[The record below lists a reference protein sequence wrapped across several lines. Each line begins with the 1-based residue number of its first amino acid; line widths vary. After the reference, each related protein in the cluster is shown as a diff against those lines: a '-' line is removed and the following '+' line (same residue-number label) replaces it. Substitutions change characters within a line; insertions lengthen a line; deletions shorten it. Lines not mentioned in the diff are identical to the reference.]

1 MKVTINNN
9 TYEFQEGIA
18 LNSVLSTIGIQ
29 SDAGIALAVNNAVVP
44 RIDWESHLLKDND
57 TILVIRAIQGG

>member
-1 MKVTINNN
+1 MQVTINNN

-29 SDAGIALAVNNAVVP
+29 SDVGIALAVNNSVVP
-44 RIDWESHLLKDND
+44 RTDWERHLLKDND
-57 TILVIRAIQGG
+57 AILVIRAIQGG

>member
-44 RIDWESHLLKDND
+44 RIDWERHLLKDND
-57 TILVIRAIQGG
+57 AILVIRAIQGG